1 MPSLR
6 WISSRMLSLA
16 ALATLAA
23 LLATAVA
30 AQQQPANA
38 EPKPASPEEQTATP
52 ATKPAPTPGDTGE
65 ASGGDNRSDSSLRL
79 GVGDL
84 LEVSVYGVPE
94 LSTKT
99 RVSSNGDVYLPLV
112 DYVHVAG
119 LTAEEAQGVIEK
131 RLEDGG
137 FLKTPHVTLFVDEYA
152 SQGASVLGEVA
163 KPGVYPVLGQQRLF
177 DLISAAGGFT
187 ERAGR
192 SVTVTR
198 RSQPDKPVT
207 VPIARNLTDNPDSNI
222 DVFPGDTVI
231 VRKADIVYVV
241 GDVGRPTGLL
251 MDNGNMT
258 VLQAIALAGGTT
270 KTAKLSGTAIIRK
283 GATGMTQTPVHL
295 KQMLAAKAPDV
306 PLQADDILF
315 IPTSTGKVVAGRTL
329 EAAIQAASALSI
341 VAIRP

>member
-1 MPSLR
+1 
-6 WISSRMLSLA
+6 MLLPVA
-16 ALATLAA
+16 FATVAA

-30 AQQQPANA
+30 AQQQPADA
-38 EPKPASPEEQTATP
+38 EPKPASPEEQPATP
-52 ATKPAPTPGDTGE
+52 ATKPVPAPGDTAAAAG
-65 ASGGDNRSDSSLRL
+65 SDNRSDSSLRL

-84 LEVSVYGVPE
+84 LEMSVYGVPE

-119 LTAEEAQGVIEK
+119 LTTEEAQGVIEK

-137 FLKTPHVTLFVDEYA
+137 FIKSPHITLFVDEYA

-163 KPGVYPVLGQQRLF
+163 KPGVYPILGQQRLF
-177 DLISAAGGFT
+177 DLISSAGGFT
-187 ERAGR
+187 DKAGR
-192 SVTVTR
+192 SISVTH
-198 RSQPDKPVT
+198 RSQPDKPIT

-241 GDVGRPTGLL
+241 GEVGRPSGFL

-270 KTAKLSGTAIIRK
+270 RTAKLGGTAIVRR
-283 GATGMTQTPVHL
+283 GPNGMTQTPVHL
-295 KQMLAAKAPDV
+295 KQMLTAKEPDI
-306 PLQADDILF
+306 PLQANDILF
-315 IPTSTGKVVAGRTL
+315 VPTSTGKIVARRTVD
-329 EAAIQAASALSI
+329 AAVQAATI
-341 VAIRP
+341 VAVRP